1 MIPPAGG
8 SGYGSGVI
16 YHLATPT
23 DWEDA
28 QDAGDYRIST
38 RGRTLEQ
45 EGFIHA
51 SRLDQLPGVVDAHYR
66 DAGPLLLLTLD
77 PLRLTADVRDD
88 EVAPG
93 QVFPHVYG
101 PLDLAAVVDVSPW
114 PATPSEEVTELAAQ
128 EQRIVFDRLDH
139 DVAWE
144 LGTQLVSAA
153 GAAELPVSVAVR
165 FGAQRM
171 FHAARPGTSAEQ
183 DWWLDRKA
191 RTVALFRKSSLH
203 VGALYRAIGTALDAD
218 SGLDADRHAA
228 HGGAFPLRL
237 RDGAVV
243 GSVAVSG
250 LPQREDHALV
260 VREMDRFLGSA

>member
-1 MIPPAGG
+1 M
-8 SGYGSGVI
+8 I
-16 YHLATPT
+16 YHLASPT
-23 DWEDA
+23 DWENA
-28 QDAGDYRIST
+28 LAAGDYRIST

-45 EGFIHA
+45 EGFVHA
-51 SRLDQLPGVVDAHYR
+51 SRRDQVDAVVDAHYG
-66 DAGPLLLLTLD
+66 DVGPLLLLTVD
-77 PLRLTADVRDD
+77 PTRLTSPVRDE

-101 PLDLAAVVDVSPW
+101 PLDLDSVVDVSPW
-114 PATPSEEVTELAAQ
+114 PATGTGEVTELDAQ
-128 EQRIVFDRLDH
+128 ERRILFDRVDH

-144 LGTQLVSAA
+144 LGSQLF
-153 GAAELPVSVAVR
+153 GAARAGELPVTVAVR
-165 FGAQRM
+165 LGEQRV

-191 RTVALFRKSSLH
+191 RTVAMFRKSSLH
-203 VGALYRAIGTALDAD
+203 VGALYRALGTTFESA
-218 SGLDADRHAA
+218 SGLDQDRHAA

-250 LPQREDHALV
+250 LPQRDDHALV
-260 VREMDRFLGSA
+260 VEELDRFLGSSPGPTAAAPPR